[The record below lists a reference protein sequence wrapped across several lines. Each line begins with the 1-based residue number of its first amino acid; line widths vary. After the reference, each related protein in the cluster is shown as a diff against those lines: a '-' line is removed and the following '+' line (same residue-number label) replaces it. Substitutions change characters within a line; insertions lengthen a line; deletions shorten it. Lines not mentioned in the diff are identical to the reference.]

1 MASHTNDD
9 RTHDPSHHIVPIPT
23 YLAVYV
29 ALMILMGATIGA
41 SYINF
46 GPFNILIALFIAVV
60 KTVLVVLFFMG
71 VKYGTKLTMLW
82 ASIGFIWF
90 LLMFGTLGDYVSR
103 NWIHLPQGW

>member
-1 MASHTNDD
+1 MASHTNEE
-9 RTHDPSHHIVPIPT
+9 RTHDPSHHIVPVPT
-23 YLAVYV
+23 YVGVLA
-29 ALMILMGATIGA
+29 ALLVLMALTIWV
-41 SYINF
+41 SYQDL
-46 GPFNILIALFIAVV
+46 GVMNIPIALAIAVT
-60 KTVLVVLFFMG
+60 KAVLVVLFFMG